1 MVRKTAKESK
11 ELLEKRLS
19 EVSARWTDPL
29 AAPAVAAALPATIPA
44 LVASTH
50 AEVLEEDSSSSD
62 DDSINGMETEVINQ
76 LSTTPNRPTE
86 VEVPDVSYFEI
97 RRDKEKRAYVECFT
111 DIVGR
116 VKTNYQFRCKG
127 CGETLIGQYLN
138 MLVHMS
144 GKYNHLTVRARACT
158 NPFPAIKAKI
168 LQDYAD
174 YNAKQQYLLSQIK
187 QETGA
192 FLGKKSAK
200 PTLPDRS
207 ITHCIAPFISLQT
220 PSPPYQPRALGAK
233 SASTKR
239 KRRYSATSLST

>member
-11 ELLEKRLS
+11 GLLGTRLS
-19 EVSARWTDPL
+19 EESSYWTDP
-29 AAPAVAAALPATIPA
+29 ATAPAGATTLPAATSAPVTA
-44 LVASTH
+44 MNV
-50 AEVLEEDSSSSD
+50 EDLEEDSSSSD

-76 LSTTPNRPTE
+76 LSTTPSRPTE
-86 VEVPDVSYFEI
+86 VEVPEVSYFEI

-111 DIVGR
+111 DIIGR

-187 QETGA
+187 QEPGA
-192 FLGKKSAK
+192 FLGK
-200 PTLPDRS
+200 
-207 ITHCIAPFISLQT
+207 IN
-220 PSPPYQPRALGAK
+220 QPN
-233 SASTKR
+233 
-239 KRRYSATSLST
+239 

>member
-1 MVRKTAKESK
+1 MHFIAVLFSHSILDLHQKICRTLAKYYCPPHHHCTFIANMVRRTAKENK

-19 EVSARWTDPL
+19 EVSARWTDPATAPVVEASVSVQTQAS
-29 AAPAVAAALPATIPA
+29 AASVQNAND
-44 LVASTH
+44 
-50 AEVLEEDSSSSD
+50 ECSSSSD
-62 DDSINGMETEVINQ
+62 DESINIMEAEVVNQ
-76 LSTTPNRPTE
+76 LSTPQSRPTE

-144 GKYNHLTVRARACT
+144 GKFNHLTVRARACT
-158 NPFPAIKAKI
+158 NPFPAVKAKI

-174 YNAKQQYLLSQIK
+174 YNAKQQYLMSQIK
-187 QETGA
+187 QEPGS
-192 FLGKKSAK
+192 FLGKDDAVCC
-200 PTLPDRS
+200 T
-207 ITHCIAPFISLQT
+207 
-220 PSPPYQPRALGAK
+220 
-233 SASTKR
+233 
-239 KRRYSATSLST
+239 